1 MSRLSWDDIGD
12 KLFEGGVDRGV
23 LYPENSTGVAWNG
36 LVNVIEKP
44 TLSTST
50 SYYQDGQKY
59 LDKKGSEE
67 FAGSIEAFTF
77 PDEFAECDG
86 TWSTEYGFEL
96 TQQTRKPFNLCYR
109 TGIGNDIAGLDHGY
123 KLHLIYDAVASPS
136 NKAFPT
142 LSSNID
148 VRPFLWE
155 FTTTPTQTLLGYK
168 PTAHII
174 LNSLKI
180 APEIMAL
187 VESYLYG
194 SDALPPTL
202 LSIDDLIQKI
212 TEGLT
217 LQIIDNQDGSWTA
230 IGGSSEISFLSSTE
244 FQISSPTLTTFGDGT
259 FAVKSIND

>member
-1 MSRLSWDDIGD
+1 MSRLSWDGIGD
-12 KLFEGGVDRGV
+12 KIFEGGVDRGV
-23 LYPENSTGVAWNG
+23 FYPENSFGVAWNG

-148 VRPFLWE
+148 VRPFL
-155 FTTTPTQTLLGYK
+155 LLVHVTIRSPRLQGHSLRF
-168 PTAHII
+168 AI
-174 LNSLKI
+174 LCQMLLR
-180 APEIMAL
+180 L
-187 VESYLYG
+187 VRLFQHLSYLLLISQYG
-194 SDALPPTL
+194 R
-202 LSIDDLIQKI
+202 
-212 TEGLT
+212 
-217 LQIIDNQDGSWTA
+217 
-230 IGGSSEISFLSSTE
+230 
-244 FQISSPTLTTFGDGT
+244 
-259 FAVKSIND
+259 